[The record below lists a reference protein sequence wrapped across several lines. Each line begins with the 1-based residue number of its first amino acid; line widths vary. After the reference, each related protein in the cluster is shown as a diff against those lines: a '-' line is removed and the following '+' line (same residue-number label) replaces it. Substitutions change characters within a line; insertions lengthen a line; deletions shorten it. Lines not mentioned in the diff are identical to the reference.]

1 LNIVANNIDLHD
13 LDEFSGCDS
22 LKSLLIEETKKAG
35 QFPSDIVLDLQACW
49 LDYGF
54 SHLYLDEAL
63 SILIRSTEKIRK
75 LTVKVSVDLGERHFM
90 AALLFP
96 QSRMLQYKADQGP
109 NKLADL
115 LDQFGRE
122 NNLSIK
128 ILSFV
133 SSSGV
138 EKKSEF
144 LFGQAG

>member
-1 LNIVANNIDLHD
+1 MNLVANKINLHD
-13 LDEFSGCDS
+13 LDEFTGCDT
-22 LKSLLIEETKKAG
+22 LKSLLSEEAKKAADV
-35 QFPSDIVLDLQACW
+35 PSDIVLDLQGCW

-63 SILIRSTEKIRK
+63 SILIRSTENIRS
-75 LTVKVSVDLGERHFM
+75 LTVKVSVDLGERQFM

-96 QSRMLQYKADQGP
+96 QSKMLQYKADQGP

-115 LDQFGRE
+115 LDEFCNKNR
-122 NNLSIK
+122 LSIK

-138 EKKSEF
+138 ENRSEF
-144 LFGQAG
+144 LFGKV